1 MGKRKSRVAEMIAER
16 EREGFVFND
25 TASNTPVARQAE
37 SYPQSSRSYAP
48 TTTSGPAETRP
59 LEQREDLQQLFDT
72 IVTKSYL
79 QRLDSS
85 AVVPLSGV
93 ETSPMSW
100 VQITKFVYEEDTFFP
115 DKLAMLYAS
124 LHKQS
129 AQVALLVRYERGR
142 GVSLYLGTR
151 ESADAELRMS
161 AQTLQGALK
170 ADLPG
175 VQYEV
180 TSMNLADKIRPEHS
194 LASVSGVSSLLDDK
208 KESFLQGL
216 ERLLNAATSGYNVG
230 SFSAL
235 LIADKV
241 GEEEVYHMLHAYER
255 LSTELS
261 PLAELQLNYSENKSE
276 GITKGITEG
285 FNESIANNIGE
296 TITDGTN
303 SSSARGRSHTK
314 TRGTNSSDS
323 ASGSLSII
331 VASVSGSHSWGI
343 SSSESWGTS
352 ETETIG
358 SSHSRSSQRGETTTR
373 GSHQDR
379 SESSSEQTSTGLS
392 HQRTY
397 KNRQAQSYLE
407 TLDKQIKRLQDTMP
421 FGLWSTA
428 AYFVAG
434 SDTEAQMLSSLYRG
448 SIIGESSGVES
459 VAVNFFPRGEAE
471 TREALRYVSQGLHPR
486 FLVEGI
492 NVSAG
497 SVVTS
502 RELAIL
508 MSLPQKSVPGVLVQE
523 RAAFGLYV
531 TPSRPSRPSEEYID
545 LGHISHLGRQERNS
559 PVRLSVSELTKHT
572 FVTGSTGSGK
582 SNTLY
587 LMLEQLLDQGRKM
600 LVIEPAKGEYKHV
613 FGNRPDVRVLGTNPK
628 KSELLRLNPF
638 AFPDDIAVTEHID
651 RLVEIFNACWPMY
664 AAMPAVLKAAVE
676 DAYQRCGWDLYTSE
690 NAYDL
695 YPTMADVLS
704 SLREY
709 IDKSAYSDE
718 LKSNYRGAL
727 ETRLESLTRGI
738 LGEVLGSCEGHTDA
752 ELFDENVI
760 IDLSRVGS
768 TETKALL
775 MGVLILRLQEW
786 RMSESTGMNSGLRH
800 VTVLEEAH
808 NLLKRTSTE
817 QSSEGANLI
826 GKSVEMITNGIA
838 EMRTYGEGF
847 IIVDQSPGML
857 DLAAIR
863 NTNTKIVMALPEQTD
878 RDAAGKALGLKEEQI
893 RDISRQS
900 LGQAIVYQSHWE
912 EPVQC
917 QIAQSSQSQREAE
930 FGQPALYSY
939 EPTDRKL
946 AQSALSEDVLSFLI
960 HGIDGL
966 CYPFDEETVR
976 VDTLQTR
983 FWGSRHKYEVLR
995 ALDRYRY
1002 TGERLIDQWGIDR
1015 LLQFIAGYLGIYA
1028 GYTDLRAFYGD
1039 ELRDPESPTFRA
1051 VQVIYENQR

>member
-1 MGKRKSRVAEMIAER
+1 MKHRKSRVAEMIAER
-16 EREGFVFND
+16 EREGFVFYD
-25 TASNTPVARQAE
+25 QALHTPSDQQGGLHA
-37 SYPQSSRSYAP
+37 QSSQSYIPA
-48 TTTSGPAETRP
+48 TANEPAETRS
-59 LEQREDLQQLFDT
+59 LEPQEDLQQLFDT
-72 IVTKSYL
+72 IVTKNYL

-85 AVVPLSGV
+85 TIIPLEGREPS
-93 ETSPMSW
+93 TMSW
-100 VQITKFVYEEDTFFP
+100 VQITKFVYEKDTFFP

-129 AQVALLVRYERGR
+129 SQVALFVRYERGK

-151 ESADAELRMS
+151 DSADTELRMS
-161 AQTLQGALK
+161 SQTLQGTLK

-175 VQYEV
+175 VQYQV
-180 TSMNLADKIRPEHS
+180 TSMSLADKIRPEYS

-216 ERLLNAATSGYNVG
+216 ERLLNAATSGCNVG

-235 LIADKV
+235 LLADKV
-241 GEEEVYHMLHAYER
+241 REEEVYNMVHAYER

-276 GITKGITEG
+276 GVTKGITEG
-285 FNESIANNIGE
+285 FNKSIATNIGE

-303 SSSARGRSHTK
+303 SSSSIGCNHTE
-314 TRGTNSSDS
+314 TQGSNSSS
-323 ASGSLSII
+323 SWSLLGLYSYSG
-331 VASVSGSHSWGI
+331 GH
-343 SSSESWGTS
+343 SSSESDGTS
-352 ETETIG
+352 KTETTG
-358 SSHSRSSQRGETTTR
+358 SSSSQSSQRGETTTK
-373 GSHQDR
+373 GEHQDR
-379 SESSSEQTSTGLS
+379 SESSSEQRSTGLS

-397 KNRQAQSYLE
+397 KNRKVQSYLE
-407 TLDKQIKRLQDTMP
+407 MLDKQIKRLQDTMP

-428 AYFVAG
+428 AYFMAD

-459 VAVNFFPRGEAE
+459 VAVNFFPRGKSE
-471 TREALRYVSQGLHPR
+471 TREALGYVSQGLHPR

-508 MSLPQKSVPGVLVQE
+508 MSLPQRSVPGVLVQE

-531 TPSRPSRPSEEYID
+531 TPSRPSPLGEEYID
-545 LGHISHLGRQERNS
+545 LGYISYLGREERNS

-613 FGNRPDVRVLGTNPK
+613 FGNRPDVRVLGTNLK

-676 DAYQRCGWDLYTSE
+676 EAYQRCGWDLFTSE
-690 NAYDL
+690 NAYGL
-695 YPTMADVLS
+695 YPTMSDVLY

-709 IDKSAYSDE
+709 IDKSAYSEE

-738 LGEVLGSCEGHTDA
+738 LGEVLGTHEELSDA
-752 ELFDENVI
+752 KLFDENVI

-775 MGVLILRLQEW
+775 MGILILRLQEW
-786 RMSESTGMNSGLRH
+786 RMSESAGMNSSLRH
-800 VTVLEEAH
+800 VTVIEEAH
-808 NLLKRTSTE
+808 CLLKRTSTE

-863 NTNTKIVMALPEQTD
+863 NTNTKIVMSLPEQTD
-878 RDAAGKALGLKEEQI
+878 RDTAGKALGLKEEQI

-917 QIAQSSQSQREAE
+917 QIAQSSQSMREEELDQA
-930 FGQPALYSY
+930 ALYSY
-939 EPTDRKL
+939 RPTDIGL
-946 AQSALSEDVLSFLI
+946 AKVKYSEDVLSFLL
-960 HGIDGL
+960 HGADGL
-966 CYPFDEETVR
+966 CYPFEDAAVR
-976 VDTLQTR
+976 VGVLQTS
-983 FWGSRHKYEVLR
+983 FWRSRHKYEVLR
-995 ALDRYRY
+995 ALDRYRF
-1002 TGERLIDQWGIDR
+1002 TGERLVDQWGLDR
-1015 LLQFIAGYLGIYA
+1015 LQQFIAGYLGIYA
-1028 GYTDLRAFYGD
+1028 GYTDLRAYYAE
-1039 ELRDPESPTFRA
+1039 ELRDPESVVFRA
-1051 VQVIYENQR
+1051 IQLIYQNQNRI